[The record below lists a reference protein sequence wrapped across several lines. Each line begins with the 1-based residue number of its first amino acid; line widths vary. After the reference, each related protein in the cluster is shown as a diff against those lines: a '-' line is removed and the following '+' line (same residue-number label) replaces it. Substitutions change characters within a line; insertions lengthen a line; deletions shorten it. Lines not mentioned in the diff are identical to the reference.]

1 MKKSEEFKDYIVF
14 DLLGD
19 FSGIFAR
26 AMFSGYG
33 IYKDGKIFAIIAEGG
48 LYFKADEKTAD
59 FFRERGSR
67 RFTYTKK
74 NGKKFAMNYWFVSEE
89 VLENRE
95 AFAEWVDVAF
105 SVK

>member
-1 MKKSEEFKDYIVF
+1 LPWGAFLLYEHGSDALCEFSNGV
-14 DLLGD
+14 
-19 FSGIFAR
+19 
-26 AMFSGYG
+26 
-33 IYKDGKIFAIIAEGG
+33 YKDGKIFAIIAEGG